1 MASGRT
7 GGAQGVNRRC
17 ADAPK
22 RASCQLL
29 LSPLRRLVEREVQ
42 RDPAAEHRGRERD
55 VSNPPAI
62 SDSRSMNQEA
72 TITTSAGPNLTTGG
86 EHAEV
91 KGLLEPGPGHAP
103 HSRLS
108 EAPSF
113 LSHARRA
120 LRLQHVF
127 VVPQDRVD
135 VELGRAVA
143 AFAEARR

>member
-72 TITTSAGPNLTTGG
+72 TITTSAGPNLTT
-86 EHAEV
+86 AASTPRSKACLSRV
-91 KGLLEPGPGHAP
+91 PGMPLTAALA
-103 HSRLS
+103 RRR
-108 EAPSF
+108 ASF
-113 LSHARRA
+113 LM
-120 LRLQHVF
+120 L
-127 VVPQDRVD
+127 
-135 VELGRAVA
+135 VELSACSTCSWCHKTA
-143 AFAEARR
+143 SM